1 MNAPRAALAI
11 LAKEIR
17 AEFRS
22 FELLTSTLVFVMIV
36 VFVFSFA
43 FDPTS
48 AESKRF
54 GPGLLWIALLFAGS
68 LMLQPSFSRERVND
82 TLGGLRLAPINPFAI
97 LAGKLLANFLF
108 LLIVEAA
115 LLPVFGMLYGL
126 PLAHVVAPL
135 ALIMLMGTLG
145 VATIGTVF
153 ASIASHARMRELLLP
168 LLLLPALTPVLIA
181 STEATAGIL
190 ADPYELRT
198 TWLVM
203 LGAFDIM
210 FLTATWLF
218 GEYLLEE

>member
-1 MNAPRAALAI
+1 MNAPRATIAI
-11 LAKEIR
+11 LTKELR

-22 FELLTSTLVFVMIV
+22 YELLISTFVFVLIV
-36 VFVFSFA
+36 VIVFSFA

-48 AESKRF
+48 SESRQF

-82 TLGGLRLAPINPFAI
+82 TLGGLRLAPIAPFSI
-97 LAGKLLANFLF
+97 LAGKILANFLF
-108 LLIVEAA
+108 LILVEAA
-115 LLPVFGMLYGL
+115 LLPIFSVLYNL
-126 PLAHVVAPL
+126 PLAPVAAPL

-145 VATIGTVF
+145 IATIGTVF
-153 ASIASHARMRELLLP
+153 SAIASHARMRELLLP

-181 STEATAGIL
+181 STEVTAGLL
-190 ADPYELRT
+190 ADPYEFRT
-198 TWLVM
+198 TWVVM
-203 LGAFDIM
+203 VGAFDII

>member
-1 MNAPRAALAI
+1 MNAPRAALAV
-11 LAKEIR
+11 LGKEIR

-22 FELLTSTLVFVMIV
+22 YELLISTFVFVLIV

-43 FDPTS
+43 FEPTS
-48 AESKRF
+48 EESRRI

-82 TLGGLRLAPINPFAI
+82 TLGGLRLAPIAPFSI
-97 LAGKLLANFLF
+97 LAGKILSNFLF
-108 LLIVEAA
+108 LILVEAA
-115 LLPVFGMLYGL
+115 LLPIFGVLYNL
-126 PLAHVVAPL
+126 PLAPVAAPL
-135 ALIMLMGTLG
+135 ALIMVTGTLG
-145 VATIGTVF
+145 IATIGTVF
-153 ASIASHARMRELLLP
+153 SAIASHARMRELLLP

-181 STEATAGIL
+181 STEVTAGLL
-190 ADPYELRT
+190 ADPYEIRT

-203 LGAFDIM
+203 VGAFDII